1 MVTLDNTCRS
11 FLAPYKDEKGNY
23 KFYGRFNQ
31 GVITLNLFDVALS
44 SNGDID
50 KFWQLMEERTE
61 LCHKA
66 LLYRHKRLEGTL
78 SDVAPILWQDGA
90 FARLEQHEP
99 IDKLL
104 HGGYSSISLGYAGLY
119 ECVKFIK
126 NESHIGTKNG
136 HDFGIEVMKFLDEID
151 EVAGLIGAV
160 NTIDFKNLKGYNTD
174 GIGAVRA
181 IEEVTSIKNK
191 NVVVAGAGGASR
203 AISFYLAKYGAES
216 MAILNRNVEKAQGLA
231 ADVSQSGLIGEVKA
245 DSISEIRNYLK
256 DADILVDTT
265 PIGMHPN
272 ISDEPIAFAED
283 MDEDLVV
290 FDAVYNPNETVL
302 LKEAIK
308 AGANPVY
315 GIKMLLYQ
323 GAESIKIWTGRDAP
337 VDVMEKALKD
347 TLNLE

>member
-1 MVTLDNTCRS
+1 MKIKGSTNIVGLIGHPVEHS
-11 FLAPYKDEKGNY
+11 FSPPMHNAAFDELGMNY
-23 KFYGRFNQ
+23 AY
-31 GVITLNLFDVALS
+31 VAFDVNPTDLQTAIEGAKSL
-44 SNGDID
+44 NIKGFNVTIP
-50 KFWQLMEERTE
+50 
-61 LCHKA
+61 HK
-66 LLYRHKRLEGTL
+66 
-78 SDVAPILWQDGA
+78 
-90 FARLEQHEP
+90 
-99 IDKLL
+99 
-104 HGGYSSISLGYAGLY
+104 
-119 ECVKFIK
+119 
-126 NESHIGTKNG
+126 
-136 HDFGIEVMKFLDEID
+136 IEVMKFLNEID
-151 EVAGLIGAV
+151 EVAALIGAV

-323 GAESIKIWTGRDAP
+323 GAESFKIWTGRDAP

>member
-1 MVTLDNTCRS
+1 MKIKGSTNIVGLIGHPVEHS
-11 FLAPYKDEKGNY
+11 FSPPMHNAAFEDLGMDYAY
-23 KFYGRFNQ
+23 
-31 GVITLNLFDVALS
+31 VAFDVNPKDLQTAIEGAKSL
-44 SNGDID
+44 NIKGFNVTIP
-50 KFWQLMEERTE
+50 
-61 LCHKA
+61 HK
-66 LLYRHKRLEGTL
+66 
-78 SDVAPILWQDGA
+78 
-90 FARLEQHEP
+90 
-99 IDKLL
+99 
-104 HGGYSSISLGYAGLY
+104 
-119 ECVKFIK
+119 
-126 NESHIGTKNG
+126 IG
-136 HDFGIEVMKFLDEID
+136 VMQFLDEID
-151 EVAGLIGAV
+151 DVAGLIGAV

-203 AISFYLAKYGAES
+203 AISFYLAKYGVES

-245 DSISEIRNYLK
+245 DSISEIRSYLE

-272 ISDEPIAFAED
+272 ISDEPIALAED
-283 MDEDLVV
+283 MDENLVV

-308 AGANPVY
+308 AGAKPVY

-323 GAESIKIWTGRDAP
+323 GAESFKIWTGRDAP